1 MAASKNK
8 KSNEDPVLARNRKAR
23 HEFEI
28 LEEVEAGL
36 ELVGSEVKS
45 LRNRHITFQDAYAE
59 FRGDQL
65 YLKGVTIAEYAQANQ
80 FNHVPSRPRRLLLQR
95 GELDRWRGKVEQ
107 QGLTIVPLD
116 IHVTGRWIKCTLA
129 LVRGMKDYDKRHAL
143 REKQVKRETER
154 VVKRGQYD

>member
-1 MAASKNK
+1 MAASKAK
-8 KSNEDPVLARNRKAR
+8 KSNDDPVLARNRKAR
-23 HEFEI
+23 HEFQIIEEI
-28 LEEVEAGL
+28 EAGL

-45 LRNRHITFQDAYAE
+45 LRNRHVTFQDAFAE

-65 YLKGVTIAEYAQANQ
+65 YLKGVSIAEYAEANQ
-80 FNHVPSRPRRLLLQR
+80 FNHVPGRARRLLLQR

-116 IHVTGRWIKCTLA
+116 IHVKGRWIKCNLA
-129 LVRGMKDYDKRHAL
+129 LVKGMKDYDKRHAL

-154 VVKRGQYD
+154 VVKHGQYD